1 MALFHI
7 TVETTARR
15 VLEVEAHNRQLA
27 LDRYNSDFMGT
38 TEHLREVEN
47 ECLAEEIMD
56 VEKIE

>member
-15 VLEVEAHNRQLA
+15 VLEVEADNLKRA
-27 LDRYNSDFMGT
+27 LERYNSDLLGT
-38 TEHLREVEN
+38 TEHVREVEN

>member
-1 MALFHI
+1 
-7 TVETTARR
+7 
-15 VLEVEAHNRQLA
+15 
-27 LDRYNSDFMGT
+27 MGT